1 MITEIRN
8 LCTKTRFLHNR
19 SANIALAVDA
29 FGSWQGFDGWAGSS
43 ALQSACCV
51 AACASQSASLSGGA
65 IWCGHAG
72 IDLTG
77 ALVERAGACF
87 LACGLAAVN
96 VGRGLQSGTNVA
108 LAVDALGG
116 WQGLDGWAGCCAL
129 QGACCVTACAS

>member
-29 FGSWQGFDGWAGSS
+29 FGSWQGLDGWAGCS

-51 AACASQSASLSGGA
+51 TACASQSASLSGGA
-65 IWCGHAG
+65 IWCGHAR

-77 ALVERAGACF
+77 ALVERAGACI

-96 VGRGLQSGTNVA
+96 VGRGLESGTDVA
-108 LAVDALGG
+108 LAVDDLAAGRAL
-116 WQGLDGWAGCCAL
+116 
-129 QGACCVTACAS
+129 